1 MFNKNTLYFH
11 LMTEEYFDIYQNLD
25 EFQTDPN
32 RGHGV
37 MIIDINNLLVA
48 VPLRSKI
55 KPYMKKS
62 NHLFPY
68 ETYIDENTNQ
78 TFLKALDFSKLTIIQ
93 EEFVNKQT
101 TYIFNNEE
109 EKKYYTNNF
118 NRLYT
123 RINNYIST
131 YQKICLQISNQEDV
145 KRYTLSPYR
154 YSTLRNFHNELNI
167 SISKED
173 FVKVLK
179 EKFD

>member
-11 LMTEEYFDIYQNLD
+11 LMTEEYFYIYQNLD

-68 ETYIDENTNQ
+68 ETYIDKHTNQ

-109 EKKYYTNNF
+109 EKNIILTTLIVYIQELTIIYLLIKKSVYKYQTKKMLNA
-118 NRLYT
+118 
-123 RINNYIST
+123 
-131 YQKICLQISNQEDV
+131 
-145 KRYTLSPYR
+145 TL
-154 YSTLRNFHNELNI
+154 
-167 SISKED
+167 
-173 FVKVLK
+173 
-179 EKFD
+179 